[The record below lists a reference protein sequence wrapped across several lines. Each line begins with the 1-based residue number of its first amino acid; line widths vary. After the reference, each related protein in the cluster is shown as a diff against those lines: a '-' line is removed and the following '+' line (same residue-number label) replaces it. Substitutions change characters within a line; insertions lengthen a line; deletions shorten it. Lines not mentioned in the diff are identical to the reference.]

1 MSWNGYTV
9 FSVISGVILVIT
21 GLVGRGVSAK
31 NRIYALL
38 GGVFFAGYGIYVAKQ
53 TSGTYY
59 FPVWIF
65 VIPVLAIGY
74 LIASALG
81 MTKSRP
87 ASHARGGTAAKAPNP
102 PAAAP
107 YPPGPAMPPTAQMP
121 PAAQMP
127 PMAQMPPAA
136 QMPPMAQM
144 PPGRQPT
151 WAPPPPPPGS
161 ARPYPPDF

>member
-53 TSGTYY
+53 ASGTYY
-59 FPVWIF
+59 FPIWIF

-87 ASHARGGTAAKAPNP
+87 ASHARGGTGAKAPNAP
-102 PAAAP
+102 GAAP
-107 YPPGPAMPPTAQMP
+107 IYPAGPAMP

-127 PMAQMPPAA
+127 SAA
-136 QMPPMAQM
+136 QMPPE
-144 PPGRQPT
+144 RQPT
-151 WAPPPPPPGS
+151 WAPPPP